1 MGKEVVEVSTK
12 SEESEEAEEAEVE
25 VELPEDKVT
34 MELLLKKRYFVV
46 L

>member
-1 MGKEVVEVSTK
+1 MVEVSTK

-34 MELLLKKRYFVV
+34 MELLLNKSYFVV